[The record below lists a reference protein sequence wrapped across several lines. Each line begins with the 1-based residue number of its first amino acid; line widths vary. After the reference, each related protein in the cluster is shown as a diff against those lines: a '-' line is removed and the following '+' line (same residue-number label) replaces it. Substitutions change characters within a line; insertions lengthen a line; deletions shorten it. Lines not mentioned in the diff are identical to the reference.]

1 MTDVPKTHPRYL
13 SLALRDTIV
22 AGVEQGITSIHGLI
36 AHGRGEAFDYLIG
49 EATQPFAI
57 EAIHAAAAMLRL
69 AEHPVISV
77 NGNVAALA
85 PEALIELGQVLNAPL
100 EVNIFH
106 TETGREQRIQEHL
119 LKHKARLETSP
130 ASGGVDARLETS
142 PASGGV
148 DARLETSPASGGVDA
163 RLETSPASGGVDARL
178 ETSPASGGVD
188 ARLETSPAS
197 GGVDARLETS
207 PAKEGVKNPPDVL
220 MPTTDAQLS
229 YIDSNRKFVHP
240 DGIFKA
246 DVVFVPLEDGDR
258 CEALRK
264 MGKAV
269 VTVDLN
275 PMSRTAKQASIT
287 IVDNVV
293 RALPLICE
301 EIRNFTDS
309 TAQDTLKRYS
319 NAAVLQ
325 EALRHISR
333 SGNGD

>member
-1 MTDVPKTHPRYL
+1 MSDVPKTHPRYL
-13 SLALRDTIV
+13 SLTLRDTIV

-49 EATQPFAI
+49 ETTQPFAVK
-57 EAIHAAAAMLRL
+57 AIHAAAAMLCL
-69 AEHPVISV
+69 AEHPIISV

-85 PEALIELGQVLNAPL
+85 PDGLIKLGRVLNTPL

-106 TETGREQRIQEHL
+106 TETGREQRIREHL

-130 ASGGVDARLETS
+130 AGLGVEDA
-142 PASGGV
+142 
-148 DARLETSPASGGVDA
+148 
-163 RLETSPASGGVDARL
+163 
-178 ETSPASGGVD
+178 
-188 ARLETSPAS
+188 
-197 GGVDARLETS
+197 
-207 PAKEGVKNPPDVL
+207 PDIL
-220 MPTTDAQLS
+220 MPTTEAQLS

-293 RALPLICE
+293 RALPLLCE
-301 EIRNFTDS
+301 EIRNFSDL
-309 TAQDTLKRYS
+309 AARDTLKRYS
-319 NAAVLQ
+319 NEAVLQ

>member
-1 MTDVPKTHPRYL
+1 MSDVPKTHPRYL
-13 SLALRDTIV
+13 SLTLRDTIV

-106 TETGREQRIQEHL
+106 TETGREQKIREHL
-119 LKHKARLETSP
+119 LKHG
-130 ASGGVDARLETS
+130 AS
-142 PASGGV
+142 
-148 DARLETSPASGGVDA
+148 
-163 RLETSPASGGVDARL
+163 
-178 ETSPASGGVD
+178 
-188 ARLETSPAS
+188 
-197 GGVDARLETS
+197 
-207 PAKEGVKNPPDVL
+207 DVL
-220 MPTTDAQLS
+220 MPTTETQLS

-240 DGIFKA
+240 EGIFKA

-264 MGKAV
+264 MGKDV

-293 RALPLICE
+293 RALPLLCE
-301 EIRNFTDS
+301 KIRELPSDA
-309 TAQDTLKRYS
+309 TAQDILKRYS

-325 EALRHISR
+325 KALQHISR
-333 SGNGD
+333 SGNGN

>member
-1 MTDVPKTHPRYL
+1 LT
-13 SLALRDTIV
+13 LRDTIV
-22 AGVEQGITSIHGLI
+22 AGVEQGITSTHGLI

-57 EAIHAAAAMLRL
+57 EAIHAAAAMLCL

-85 PEALIELGQVLNAPL
+85 PDALIELGHVLNAPL

-106 TETGREQRIQEHL
+106 TETGREERIREHL
-119 LKHKARLETSP
+119 LRHKARLETSP
-130 ASGGVDARLETS
+130 AEKT
-142 PASGGV
+142 
-148 DARLETSPASGGVDA
+148 
-163 RLETSPASGGVDARL
+163 
-178 ETSPASGGVD
+178 
-188 ARLETSPAS
+188 
-197 GGVDARLETS
+197 
-207 PAKEGVKNPPDVL
+207 VKDGPDVL
-220 MPTTDAQLS
+220 MPTTEAQLS

-240 DGIFKA
+240 EGIFKA

-275 PMSRTAKQASIT
+275 PMSRTAQQASIT

-293 RALPLICE
+293 RALPLLCK
-301 EIRNFTDS
+301 EIRGFSDP
-309 TAQDTLKRYS
+309 AAADAVARY
-319 NAAVLQ
+319 NNEAVL
-325 EALRHISR
+325 EKALEHISR
-333 SGNGD
+333 CGNG

>member
-1 MTDVPKTHPRYL
+1 MSDVPKTHPRYL
-13 SLALRDTIV
+13 SLSLRDAIV
-22 AGVEQGITSIHGLI
+22 AGVEQDITSIHGLI

-49 EATQPFAI
+49 EATQPFAT
-57 EAIHAAAAMLRL
+57 EAIHAAAAMLCL

-77 NGNVAALA
+77 NGNVAALV
-85 PEALIELGQVLNAPL
+85 PDGLVELGRVLNAPL

-106 TETGREQRIQEHL
+106 TETGREQKIREYL
-119 LKHKARLETSP
+119 LKHGA
-130 ASGGVDARLETS
+130 
-142 PASGGV
+142 
-148 DARLETSPASGGVDA
+148 
-163 RLETSPASGGVDARL
+163 
-178 ETSPASGGVD
+178 
-188 ARLETSPAS
+188 
-197 GGVDARLETS
+197 
-207 PAKEGVKNPPDVL
+207 PDVL
-220 MPTTDAQLS
+220 MPTTEAQLS

-246 DVVFVPLEDGDR
+246 DVIFVPLEDGDR

-293 RALPLICE
+293 RALPLLCE
-301 EIRNFTDS
+301 EIRNFSDP
-309 TAQDTLKRYS
+309 TAQEILKRYS
-319 NAAVLQ
+319 NEAVLQ

-333 SGNGD
+333 SGNG

>member
-1 MTDVPKTHPRYL
+1 MSDVPKTHPRYL
-13 SLALRDTIV
+13 SLTLRDKIV
-22 AGVEQGITSIHGLI
+22 EGVEQGITSIHGLI

-49 EATQPFAI
+49 EVTQPFAI

-69 AEHPVISV
+69 AEHPVICV

-106 TETGREQRIQEHL
+106 TETRREKKIREHL
-119 LKHKARLETSP
+119 LKHGA
-130 ASGGVDARLETS
+130 
-142 PASGGV
+142 
-148 DARLETSPASGGVDA
+148 
-163 RLETSPASGGVDARL
+163 
-178 ETSPASGGVD
+178 
-188 ARLETSPAS
+188 
-197 GGVDARLETS
+197 
-207 PAKEGVKNPPDVL
+207 PDVL
-220 MPTTDAQLS
+220 MPTTEAQLS

-240 DGIFKA
+240 EGIFRA

-264 MGKAV
+264 MGKDV

-293 RALPLICE
+293 RALPLLCE
-301 EIRNFTDS
+301 KIRELSSDA
-309 TAQDTLKRYS
+309 TAPNILKRYS
-319 NAAVLQ
+319 NEAVLQ
-325 EALRHISR
+325 KVLQHISR
-333 SGNGD
+333 SGNGN

>member
-1 MTDVPKTHPRYL
+1 MSDVPKTHPRYL
-13 SLALRDTIV
+13 SLSLRDTIV
-22 AGVEQGITSIHGLI
+22 AGVEQGITSVHGLI

-49 EATQPFAI
+49 ETTQPFAI

-77 NGNVAALA
+77 NGNVAALV
-85 PEALIELGQVLNAPL
+85 PEGLIELGKLLNAPL

-106 TETGREQRIQEHL
+106 TETGREQRIQEYL
-119 LKHKARLETSP
+119 LKHGAL
-130 ASGGVDARLETS
+130 
-142 PASGGV
+142 
-148 DARLETSPASGGVDA
+148 
-163 RLETSPASGGVDARL
+163 
-178 ETSPASGGVD
+178 
-188 ARLETSPAS
+188 
-197 GGVDARLETS
+197 
-207 PAKEGVKNPPDVL
+207 DVL

-240 DGIFKA
+240 EGIFKA

-264 MGKAV
+264 MDKAV

-293 RALPLICE
+293 RALPLLCE
-301 EIRNFTDS
+301 EIQSFSDP
-309 TAQDTLKRYS
+309 TAQETLKKY
-319 NAAVLQ
+319 NNEAVLQ

-333 SGNGD
+333 SGNGNQR

>member
-1 MTDVPKTHPRYL
+1 MSDVPKTHPRYL
-13 SLALRDTIV
+13 SLTLRDTIV
-22 AGVEQGITSIHGLI
+22 AGVEQGITSVHGLI

-49 EATQPFAI
+49 ETTQPFAT
-57 EAIHAAAAMLRL
+57 EAIHAAATMLYL

-77 NGNVAALA
+77 NGNVAALV
-85 PEALIELGQVLNAPL
+85 PDGLIALGRVLNAPL

-106 TETGREQRIQEHL
+106 TETGREQRIREHL
-119 LKHKARLETSP
+119 LKYGA
-130 ASGGVDARLETS
+130 
-142 PASGGV
+142 
-148 DARLETSPASGGVDA
+148 
-163 RLETSPASGGVDARL
+163 
-178 ETSPASGGVD
+178 
-188 ARLETSPAS
+188 
-197 GGVDARLETS
+197 
-207 PAKEGVKNPPDVL
+207 PDVL
-220 MPTTDAQLS
+220 MPTTEAQLS

-293 RALPLICE
+293 RALPLLCE
-301 EIRNFTDS
+301 EIRNFSDPV
-309 TAQDTLKRYS
+309 AEDTLKRYS